1 MSSADCDRVFEAVAA
16 ERREIAA
23 LVESLDAGQLATPS
37 LCAAGMSKLLQH
49 TWSVTLLTDFGASWP
64 AVYDIAAEIAGLM
77 PSPDAAQWHL
87 RPTSRTLFAVVP
99 IIGLAHRSP
108 VR

>member
-49 TWSVTLLTDFGASWP
+49 TWSVTLLTDFGASWCC
-64 AVYDIAAEIAGLM
+64 
-77 PSPDAAQWHL
+77 PSL
-87 RPTSRTLFAVVP
+87 SVTMLSSSVV
-99 IIGLAHRSP
+99 
-108 VR
+108 